1 MKKNWLVLIIAPIV
15 ISCQNS
21 GPLEFV
27 PYSFITDPT
36 PTNVDRDE
44 ELYYQQKDF
53 SPIVTARGEYKYMKE
68 FLKDNRDN
76 RTHALMDTKGDNKM
90 LVLPIRFAD
99 SPNDISLED
108 KTILLKNAFFGDSS
122 VTKLES
128 VTSFYNKSSYG
139 QLRISGEVAP
149 WYTVGSKK
157 VSGGIPEKS
166 WTTYSTNQ
174 IIASRMIALEALEN
188 YRQSG
193 VDLSIFDNN
202 NDGYIDSIYV
212 VYDYPYSTVT
222 KDKKPDDEFRWA
234 YVDFIKEKETGLNN
248 QTPYANAY
256 GWSSLYFAI
265 ENGNKVD
272 SSTYIHET
280 GHILGLQD
288 YYNTG
293 NRATNHFQPLGFFD
307 LMDSNQGDHTV
318 LSKYLLNWTSP
329 KILKKDV
336 EGSITLNNFS
346 NTGDCL
352 LIPLDNRDVTNP
364 YSEYLMLEYFAPER
378 LNTPNN
384 LKYQDVNKEGKTVIF
399 EFPNLHGLKV
409 YHVDARLGYY
419 KRESI
424 GIANEKI
431 CFVGEE
437 EKATLPLNNA
447 LIDFY
452 YSNEIKDT
460 EVNKRNVLYHLLES
474 SGSNSFRDGNF
485 ASNKTLWG
493 YGDTFGINTFQ
504 DLANRAGVTFKVTSL
519 MRNNVTVSFTKIAK

>member
-1 MKKNWLVLIIAPIV
+1 MKKNWLLFLVVPMV
-15 ISCQNS
+15 VSCQNG

-27 PYSFITDPT
+27 PYSFIVDPAI
-36 PTNVDRDE
+36 TNVDSDT

-53 SPIVTARGEYKYMKE
+53 TPIQTAKGEYTYMKE

-76 RTHALMDTKGDNKM
+76 RTHALMNSTGDNKM

-108 KTILLKNAFFGDSS
+108 KTILLQNAFFGDSS

-128 VTSFYNKSSYG
+128 VSSFYNKSSYG
-139 QLRISGEVAP
+139 QLRLSGDVAP

-157 VSGGIPEKS
+157 VEGGIPERS
-166 WTTYSTNQ
+166 WTSYSTNQ
-174 IIASRMIALEALEN
+174 IIATRMIALEALDN

-193 VDLSIFDNN
+193 VDLNKYDNN
-202 NDGYIDSIYV
+202 NDGYIDSLYV
-212 VYDYPYSTVT
+212 VYDFPYSTVT

-234 YVDFIKEKETGLNN
+234 YVDFIKENETSLN
-248 QTPYANAY
+248 TEVPYANAY

-265 ENGNKVD
+265 ENGRKVD

-280 GHILGLQD
+280 GHMLGLQD

-293 NRATNHFQPLGFFD
+293 NKDTNHFQPLGFFD

-318 LSKYLLNWTSP
+318 LSKYLLNWMSP
-329 KILKKDV
+329 KILKHDV
-336 EGSITLNNFS
+336 EGSVTLNIFS

-352 LIPLDNRDVTNP
+352 LIPLDDKDIHNP
-364 YSEYLMLEYFAPER
+364 YGEYLMLEYFAPEK
-378 LNTPNN
+378 LNTPNS
-384 LKYQDVNKEGKTVIF
+384 LKYQDVDKYGKTVIF
-399 EFPNLHGLKV
+399 EFPTVHGLKV
-409 YHVDARLGYY
+409 YHIDARLGYY
-419 KRESI
+419 KRETI
-424 GIANEKI
+424 GIANERI

-437 EKATLPLNNA
+437 DKATLPLDNA

-452 YSNEIKDT
+452 YSNEIKDN

-493 YGDTFGINTFQ
+493 YGDTFGIDTFK
-504 DLANRAGVTFKVTSL
+504 DLAKRAKVTFIVTSL
-519 MRNNVTVSFTKIAK
+519 MRDNVTITFSRYSE